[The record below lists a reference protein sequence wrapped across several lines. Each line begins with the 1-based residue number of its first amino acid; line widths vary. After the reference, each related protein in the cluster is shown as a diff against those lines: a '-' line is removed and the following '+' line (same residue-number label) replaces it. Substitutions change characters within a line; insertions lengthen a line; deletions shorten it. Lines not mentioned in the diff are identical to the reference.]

1 MYNHQTA
8 VAILGSQAS
17 PSEEMLANA
26 SNLSRLFTQAGYVTI
41 TDESNPCASAIHK
54 SIRSANGTLVVT
66 SPKSESSFSG
76 AKVLESPSILG
87 RMEAIL
93 RTSDAILLL
102 DGGLRSL
109 AILFQVWS
117 YGSSPNLP
125 FRPLVLLGSSWPQ
138 AIEALRSAGWLTKN
152 QVAMVTTVNTPEEA
166 VESLRY
172 YAGAKH
178 AD

>member
-1 MYNHQTA
+1 VYNHQTA
-8 VAILGSQAS
+8 VAILGSKGS
-17 PSEEMLANA
+17 PSDEMLANA
-26 SNLSRLFTQAGYVTI
+26 KNLSRLLAQAGYVTI
-41 TDESNPCASAIHK
+41 TSEKNPCAPAIHDA
-54 SIRSANGTLVVT
+54 IRAANGTLVVT
-66 SPKSESSFSG
+66 SASNESSFSG
-76 AKVLESPSILG
+76 AKIIESPSILG

-93 RTSDAILLL
+93 RTSDAIVLL
-102 DGGLRSL
+102 DGGLSSL

-117 YGSSPNLP
+117 YASSPNLP

-152 QVAMVTTVNTPEEA
+152 QAAMVTTVNTPEEA